1 MYEFN
6 TSIGYSEYD
15 DNSRMR
21 FISLLNHLPN
31 TSSYHSFDSFDS
43 FDSISVCSLPF
54 DKLCEDTAA

>member
-6 TSIGYSEYD
+6 TSTEYSEYD
-15 DNSRMR
+15 DDSRMR
-21 FISLLNHLPN
+21 LISLLNYLPN

-43 FDSISVCSLPF
+43 ISVGSLPF